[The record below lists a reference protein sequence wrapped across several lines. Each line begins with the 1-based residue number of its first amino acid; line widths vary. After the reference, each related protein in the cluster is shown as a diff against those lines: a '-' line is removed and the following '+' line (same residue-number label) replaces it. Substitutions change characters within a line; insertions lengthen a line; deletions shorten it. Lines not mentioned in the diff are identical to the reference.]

1 MLFISTYLELQLECV
16 IHVVH
21 VYYRVHTDRTHDSDC
36 QPVLHLITRDL
47 VMADEQDL
55 QWNAGKMSIASAD
68 GIASRGERMSWTF
81 SVEINNA
88 DLCNHIKEE
97 SHISSGEGVI
107 KVC

>member
-1 MLFISTYLELQLECV
+1 MYFIEYTEHMMQTVNQCSTSSHEIL
-16 IHVVH
+16 
-21 VYYRVHTDRTHDSDC
+21 SW
-36 QPVLHLITRDL
+36 
-47 VMADEQDL
+47 QDL

>member
-1 MLFISTYLELQLECV
+1 MYIIEYT
-16 IHVVH
+16 
-21 VYYRVHTDRTHDSDC
+21 RTHDADC

>member
-1 MLFISTYLELQLECV
+1 MYIIEYTEHMMQTVNQCSTSSHEILSWQL
-16 IHVVH
+16 
-21 VYYRVHTDRTHDSDC
+21 
-36 QPVLHLITRDL
+36 
-47 VMADEQDL
+47 DEQDL